1 MVYRKFFIFLFV
13 CITAVNIYIYLN
25 RNDFTFI
32 KQSAA
37 NEIYPNYSTLTA
49 NKFIIINDS
58 TLDVVTNDATDKPKT
73 WAIKKNGSAYAT
85 YTGINPRLVLEK
97 GTGKY
102 TIFNNKG
109 DSFYLQAEY
118 LANEDYQKHHLTKQ
132 GGISIFNSDLLQA
145 KELNNLDKW
154 RDDEV
159 AVTPKEEKEV
169 LQILK
174 DSIKILSTDLTVD
187 KVKKIGCFLSY
198 NLYKS
203 NGIPADSLLN
213 LSVFNQYKCAL
224 KGAPIWCGNYSM
236 IFNLFAFKA
245 GIKTRHV
252 EINKIRSGVEGNLH
266 LFNEY
271 YIPEQKKW
279 AAIDLTFNN
288 IFYIGKDGKL
298 LNAVEVKN
306 ANPADTNIKVLKA
319 QTAVDLHSIAFSELE
334 NSFKDIYNS
343 HSDLKFYLSLN
354 YNESNSFFKKLKRY
368 FVKKYYY
375 EMYSENTIADNKN
388 FYIKQFLLMLQ
399 YIFTALLLPVILL
412 KVTSNIKGNTTIKPT

>member
-1 MVYRKFFIFLFV
+1 MIYRKFFFFLFV
-13 CITAVNIYIYLN
+13 CVTAANIYIYLN
-25 RNDFTFI
+25 RNEFTFI
-32 KQSAA
+32 KQSTG
-37 NEIYPNYSTLTA
+37 NEIYPDYSTLTV

-58 TLDVVTNDATDKPKT
+58 TLDVVTNDATDKPIT
-73 WAIKKNGSAYAT
+73 WTINKNGRAYAT

-102 TIFNNKG
+102 IIFNNTG

-118 LANEDYQKHHLTKQ
+118 LSNEDYQKHHLTRQ

-159 AVTPKEEKEV
+159 AVTAPEGQEV

-174 DSIKILSTDLTVD
+174 DSIKILSTDLTVE
-187 KVKKIGCFLSY
+187 KVKKIGCYLSY

-213 LSVFNQYKCAL
+213 LSVFDQYKSAL
-224 KGAPIWCGNYSM
+224 KGAPVWCGNFAM

-245 GIKTRHV
+245 GIKTRHI

-288 IFYIGKDGKL
+288 IFYIGKDDKL

-306 ANPADTNIKVLKA
+306 ADSADTSIKVLKA
-319 QTAVDLHSIAFSELE
+319 QTATELHSIAFNELE

-343 HSDLKFYLSLN
+343 HSDLKFFLSLN
-354 YNESNSFFKKLKRY
+354 YNESNSFIKKLKRY

-375 EMYSENTIADNKN
+375 ELYSDNTIIDNKK
-388 FYIKQFLLMLQ
+388 FYVKQFLLMLQ
-399 YIFTALLLPVILL
+399 FILTALLLLVVLF
-412 KVTSNIKGNTTIKPT
+412 KVTSSTKKSRL

>member
-1 MVYRKFFIFLFV
+1 MIYRKLFFFLFV
-13 CITAVNIYIYLN
+13 CVTAANIYIYLN
-25 RNDFTFI
+25 RNDFTFV
-32 KQSAA
+32 KQSTC
-37 NEIYPNYSTLTA
+37 NEIYPDYSTLTA

-58 TLDVVTNDATDKPKT
+58 TLDVVTNNATDKPIN
-73 WAIKKNGSAYAT
+73 WIIKKDGSAYAT
-85 YTGINPRLVLEK
+85 YTGIHPRLVLEK
-97 GTGKY
+97 GSRKY
-102 TIFNNKG
+102 TIFNNAG

-118 LANEDYQKHHLTKQ
+118 LANEDYRKYHLTKQ
-132 GGISIFNSDLLQA
+132 GGISIFNSNLLQA

-159 AVTPKEEKEV
+159 AVTAEEGQEV

-187 KVKKIGCFLSY
+187 KVKKIGCYLSY

-213 LSVFNQYKCAL
+213 LSVFNQYKSAC
-224 KGAPIWCGNYSM
+224 KGAPIWCGNYAM

-252 EINKIRSGVEGNLH
+252 DINKIRSGVEGNLH

-288 IFYIGKDGKL
+288 IFYINKEGNL

-306 ANPADTNIKVLKA
+306 ANPADTSIKVLKA
-319 QTAVDLHSIAFSELE
+319 QTATELHSIAFSELE

-354 YNESNSFFKKLKRY
+354 YNESNSFIKKLKRY

-375 EMYSENTIADNKN
+375 ELYSDNTIIDNRN

-399 YIFTALLLPVILL
+399 YVFTALLFLAILFQ
-412 KVTSNIKGNTTIKPT
+412 VTSNTKKSRL

>member
-1 MVYRKFFIFLFV
+1 MIYRKLFFFLFV
-13 CITAVNIYIYLN
+13 CVTAANIYIYLN

-32 KQSAA
+32 KQSTS
-37 NEIYPNYSTLTA
+37 NEIYPDYSTLTA

-58 TLDVVTNDATDKPKT
+58 TLDVVTNNATDKPTT
-73 WAIKKNGSAYAT
+73 WAIKKNGSAYAI

-97 GTGKY
+97 GTRTY
-102 TIFNNKG
+102 TIFNNTG

-118 LANEDYQKHHLTKQ
+118 LANEDYKKHQLTKQ
-132 GGISIFNSDLLQA
+132 GGISIFNSDLLQE
-145 KELNNLDKW
+145 KKLNNLDKW

-159 AVTPKEEKEV
+159 AVTTQEEQEILK
-169 LQILK
+169 ILK
-174 DSIKILSTDLTVD
+174 DSIKIISTDITVE
-187 KVKKIGCFLSY
+187 KVKKIGCYLSY

-213 LSVFNQYKCAL
+213 LSVFNQYKCAV
-224 KGAPIWCGNYSM
+224 KGSPIWCGNFAM

-252 EINKIRSGVEGNLH
+252 EINKIRSGIEGNLH

-288 IFYIGKDGKL
+288 IFYIGRDGKL

-306 ANPADTNIKVLKA
+306 TNPADSSIKVSQA
-319 QTAVDLHSIAFSELE
+319 QTATDLHSIAFSELD

-354 YNESNSFFKKLKRY
+354 YNESNSFIKKLKRY

-375 EMYSENTIADNKN
+375 ELYSDNTIIDNKK
-388 FYIKQFLLMLQ
+388 FYFKPFLLILQ
-399 YIFTALLLPVILL
+399 YIITALLLLVILF
-412 KVTSNIKGNTTIKPT
+412 KFTRNKK